1 MPELVSTPQ
10 AAKTIGVQARTLTRY
25 VERGLVTPAII
36 LPSGHF
42 RWDLDKLSEQM
53 DEVRR
58 RHRRTR

>member
-10 AAKTIGVQARTLTRY
+10 AAKTIGVQARTLARY

-42 RWDLDKLSEQM
+42 RWDLDKLHEQM